1 MKIVFLG
8 GTETVTGSKYLI
20 ETDTTR
26 VLVDCGLFQGYKW
39 LRRRN
44 WAPLPLGI
52 QDVDA
57 VLLTHAHLDHSG
69 FIPVL
74 YRHGFRGPVY
84 THPATAALCSIL
96 WPDSGKIQEEDA
108 KYYAKYKISRHD
120 DPQALYDSR
129 IATEALALLKPVDF
143 HKTFKVGDLTVE
155 FYPVGHILGA
165 ASIIIDDGNHRVAFS
180 GDVGRFNDI
189 LMHDPEPLPEVDT
202 LLLES
207 TYGDRLHSTQDPFE
221 QLEEVV
227 NDTMKNGGVL
237 LIPSFS
243 VGRAQVL
250 QHMLVK
256 LMDSKRIPRVPMYL
270 DSPMAINV
278 SDIYSEFHHYHKL
291 TAAECARSQQLIQY
305 THSVEDSKEI
315 ANQIGPHI
323 IIAGSGMATGGR
335 ILHHFKHWLGDHR
348 TTVLFSGH
356 QAGGTRG
363 AKMQQGVSTIKVHG
377 DWLPVKAQI
386 RVLDGLSGHGDYKE
400 LHQWLMKSK
409 LRPGTNIQLVHGEP
423 DALEAQRDY
432 LMQHTSFEVDIPAHM
447 SILHLNN
454 RKQE

>member
-8 GTETVTGSKYLI
+8 GAETVTGSKYLI
-20 ETDTTR
+20 ETESTR
-26 VLVDCGLFQGYKW
+26 ILVDCGLFQGYKW

-74 YRHGFRGPVY
+74 YRNGFRGPVY
-84 THPATAALCSIL
+84 THAATAALCSVL

-108 KYYAKYKISRHD
+108 KFYAKHKLSRHEQ
-120 DPQALYDSR
+120 PEALYDTR
-129 IATEALALLKPVDF
+129 IATEALTLLKPVAF
-143 HKTFKVGDLTVE
+143 NKRFKVGNVTVE
-155 FYPVGHILGA
+155 FHPVGHILGA
-165 ASIIIDDGNHRVAFS
+165 ASIIIDDGHQRVGFS

-189 LMHDPEPLPEVDT
+189 LMHDPAPLPQVDT

-207 TYGDRLHSTQDPFE
+207 TYGDRLHSQEDPFE

-227 NDTMKNGGVL
+227 NDTMKKGGVL

-256 LMDSKRIPRVPMYL
+256 LMDSKRIPRVPMFL

-278 SDIYSEFHHYHKL
+278 SGIYREFHTEHKL
-291 TAAECARSQQLIQY
+291 SAAECGRSQQLIEY
-305 THSVEDSKEI
+305 THSVDDSKAI
-315 ANQIGPHI
+315 ANQVGPHI

-335 ILHHFKHWLGDHR
+335 ILHHFKHWLSDHR
-348 TTVLFSGH
+348 TTVLFTGH

-363 AKMQQGVSTIKVHG
+363 AKMQQGIEAIKVHG
-377 DWLPVKAQI
+377 QWLQLKAQV
-386 RVLDGLSGHGDYKE
+386 RTLHGLSGHADYQE
-400 LHQWLMKSK
+400 IHQWLNSSQ
-409 LRPGTNIQLVHGEP
+409 LAPNTHIQLVHGEP

-432 LMQHTSFEVDIPAHM
+432 LLQHTSFQVDIPAYM
-447 SILHLNN
+447 SVLHLSD
-454 RKQE
+454 